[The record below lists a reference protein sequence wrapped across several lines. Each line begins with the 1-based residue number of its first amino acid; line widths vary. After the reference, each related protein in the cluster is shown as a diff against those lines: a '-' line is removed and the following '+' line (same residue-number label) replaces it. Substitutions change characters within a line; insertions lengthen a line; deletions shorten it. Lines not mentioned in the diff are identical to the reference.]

1 MATFDNEYPL
11 VLNQQGSFGPDSRSL
26 FLGPQRSDHTH
37 AHPGLYMH
45 SNRSVYSRHRSI
57 GGYSTFSHF
66 NRLNMMEA
74 SMRLKDPL
82 YGLCGDLQVGAMS
95 SFGVAAQQQH
105 QTDFS

>member
-1 MATFDNEYPL
+1 
-11 VLNQQGSFGPDSRSL
+11 
-26 FLGPQRSDHTH
+26 
-37 AHPGLYMH
+37 
-45 SNRSVYSRHRSI
+45 
-57 GGYSTFSHF
+57 
-66 NRLNMMEA
+66 MMEA